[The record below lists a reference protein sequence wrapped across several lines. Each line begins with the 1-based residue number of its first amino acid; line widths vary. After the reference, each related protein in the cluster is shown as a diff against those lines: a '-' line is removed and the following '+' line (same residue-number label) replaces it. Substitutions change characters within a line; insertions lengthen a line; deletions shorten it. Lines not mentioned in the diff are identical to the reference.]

1 MFPPKIVDFVRNLI
15 TETER
20 GSLSWSYDDEL
31 AEVRA
36 KNNAFTISM
45 QYTFNQLL
53 EVGQFTLYYY
63 SVDENKEYRFHTTQ
77 EYNDYD
83 LARRLYDTA
92 QSSCMT
98 LPF

>member
-1 MFPPKIVDFVRNLI
+1 MFPPKIVNFVSNLI
-15 TETER
+15 TETDR

-31 AEVRA
+31 AEVRT
-36 KNNAFTISM
+36 KNNNFTIVM
-45 QYTFNQLL
+45 QYSFNQLL

-63 SVDENKEYRFHTTQ
+63 NADENKEYRFHTTQ

-92 QSSCMT
+92 QSSCMK